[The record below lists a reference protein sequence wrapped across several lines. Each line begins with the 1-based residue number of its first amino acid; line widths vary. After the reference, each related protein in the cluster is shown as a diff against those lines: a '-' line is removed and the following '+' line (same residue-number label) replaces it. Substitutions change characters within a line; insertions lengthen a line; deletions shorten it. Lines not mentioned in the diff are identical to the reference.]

1 MNEKLRNLL
10 KNKYIKLMLIVVF
23 GIILIL
29 IYQLMF
35 KSEPAARKEVLR
47 PLVHVEAVYKKAM
60 YKEISLFGKTEANA
74 QIDIINKFAGKI
86 ANINVD
92 LGSFVHKGDILIEQ
106 DLQDAEAE
114 LQKAY
119 ARYREND
126 AKAAENNAEFNSDYY
141 KYKADYELAKLN
153 YERYKKLYDMGAVA
167 KADYDSKKQIMV
179 NAQAA
184 YEALSKQKNYGDTA
198 ASVYAREQVAERRYQ
213 EYILAQNKKTDM
225 ILKAPG
231 NGIISYRNAEIG
243 EYIPAGTKLL
253 TITDNSKLHIDCNIS
268 EANAAVVKADTKIT
282 MNIEAL
288 GKSFD
293 GIISY
298 VSPDK
303 NKESNSYL
311 ARIKLLEQNEEIKSG
326 MFARGYL
333 KILIKE
339 DALYVNKD
347 IIKDKN
353 GKKYVFIVNKD
364 NQLEQREVTLG
375 INNDTEVEIIDGINE
390 GEVVVLDNLSRLRD
404 GIKVQIDK
412 TEED

>member
-1 MNEKLRNLL
+1 MKKILRNLL
-10 KNKYIKLMLIVVF
+10 KNKYIKLMLIVVL

-35 KSEPAARKEVLR
+35 KSEPASREILK
-47 PLVHVEAVYKKAM
+47 PIVHVEEVYKKPM

-74 QIDIINKFAGKI
+74 QIDIINKHAGKI

-153 YERYKKLYDMGAVA
+153 YERYKKLYEMGAVA
-167 KADYDSKKQIMV
+167 EAEYDSKKQIMV

-184 YEALSKQKNYGDTA
+184 YEALSKQKNYGDAA

-303 NKESNSYL
+303 NEDSNSYL
-311 ARIKLLEQNEEIKSG
+311 ARIKLLEQNEEVKSG

-347 IIKDKN
+347 IIKD
-353 GKKYVFIVNKD
+353 VFIVNKN

-404 GIKVQIDK
+404 GIKVQIDE

>member
-1 MNEKLRNLL
+1 MKKILRNLL
-10 KNKYIKLMLIVVF
+10 KNKYIKLMLIVVL

-35 KSEPAARKEVLR
+35 KSESASREILKPI
-47 PLVHVEAVYKKAM
+47 VHVEEVYKKPM

-74 QIDIINKFAGKI
+74 QIDIINKHAGKI

-153 YERYKKLYDMGAVA
+153 YERYKKLYEMGAVA
-167 KADYDSKKQIMV
+167 EAEYDSKKQIMV

-184 YEALSKQKNYGDTA
+184 YEALSKQKNYGDAA

-303 NKESNSYL
+303 NEDSNSYL
-311 ARIKLLEQNEEIKSG
+311 ARIKLLEQNEEVKSG

-353 GKKYVFIVNKD
+353 GKKYVFIVNKN

-404 GIKVQIDK
+404 GIKVQIDE

>member
-1 MNEKLRNLL
+1 MKKNLRNLL
-10 KNKYIKLMLIVVF
+10 KNKYIKLMLIGVV

-29 IYQLMF
+29 IYLLMF
-35 KSEPAARKEVLR
+35 KSEPVARKEILK
-47 PLVHVEAVYKKAM
+47 PLVHVEAVYKKPM

-74 QIDIINKFAGKI
+74 QIDIINKYAGKI

-114 LQKAY
+114 LRKAY

-126 AKAAENNAEFNSDYY
+126 AKAAENDAEFNSDYY

-153 YERYKKLYDMGAVA
+153 YERYKKLYEMGAVA
-167 KADYDSKKQIMV
+167 EAEYDSKKQIMV

-184 YEALSKQKNYGDTA
+184 YEALSKQKNYGDAA

-303 NKESNSYL
+303 NEDSNSYL
-311 ARIKLLEQNEEIKSG
+311 ARIKLLEQNEEVKSG

-353 GKKYVFIVNKD
+353 GKKYVFIVNKN

-404 GIKVQIDK
+404 GIKVQIDE